1 MDKDTFMDTILMARR
16 MQLAADELSNPAN
29 AGTYYLSFA
38 DEEGFLGG
46 VFVEAHG
53 IITAVE
59 KATEMGLNPGGEVAC
74 WGPVPP
80 PIDSSMNRLLSKE
93 EVEASPPK
101 DSAIID
107 IADERHL
114 HQEDDECGEVNS
126 SIDYGKPCIRFK
138 GHDEYDGQR
147 NHITESGVWWT

>member
-1 MDKDTFMDTILMARR
+1 MDKDTFMDTILT
-16 MQLAADELSNPAN
+16 
-29 AGTYYLSFA
+29 G
-38 DEEGFLGG
+38 
-46 VFVEAHG
+46 
-53 IITAVE
+53 
-59 KATEMGLNPGGEVAC
+59 MGLNPGGEVAC